1 MKIKGNK
8 DKELYS
14 STLKELKSTK
24 EKQERLKIIQKI
36 IKIKDPWA
44 SEVLLDALDEHCEAT
59 RELIINELGNRE
71 NLDLSK
77 TFQKLS
83 FSPWF
88 VKSAFI
94 KILALQKN
102 PKSIIYIETLI
113 NEPNADVRRTAAQTL
128 GKIKGEEALSLLLKL
143 SKDKNYFVRMSAEKS
158 LKISVNLKFS

>member
-1 MKIKGNK
+1 M
-8 DKELYS
+8 
-14 STLKELKSTK
+14 
-24 EKQERLKIIQKI
+24 
-36 IKIKDPWA
+36 
-44 SEVLLDALDEHCEAT
+44 
-59 RELIINELGNRE
+59 
-71 NLDLSK
+71 SK

-94 KILALQKN
+94 KILGLQKN
-102 PKSIIYIETLI
+102 PKSIIYIEILI

-158 LKISVNLKFS
+158 LKKSVNLKFS